1 MFFSTELVTFLK
13 LRIQFNQSD
22 HSGFYKFT
30 INEPGC
36 FPVRSLLPDEG
47 FKFTAV
53 TLWDDECLVKALVQ
67 TPTSMLCAMGLRCK

>member
-1 MFFSTELVTFLK
+1 M
-13 LRIQFNQSD
+13 
-22 HSGFYKFT
+22 
-30 INEPGC
+30 EPGC
-36 FPVRSLLPDEG
+36 FPVRSLLPDEE